1 MQGEGGF
8 IIHGGGIAV
17 DEDQIPA
24 VKIMNERSGR
34 IDREGSACDDEHIG
48 IDNSIQAFIN
58 GFAIKLFFIENNIRL
73 DKTAAGTAGNAGRGE
88 APVTNT
94 VLYKAIFPPHI
105 YDITT

>member
-1 MQGEGGF
+1 MGEDFSDLTMQSEGGF

-24 VKIMNERSGR
+24 MEIMDKRSSR
-34 IDREGSACDDEHIG
+34 IDREGSSCDDEHIG

-88 APVTNT
+88 D
-94 VLYKAIFPPHI
+94 LLR
-105 YDITT
+105 

>member
-1 MQGEGGF
+1 MGKDFSDLAMQGEGGF

-34 IDREGSACDDEHIG
+34 IDREGSSCDDEHIG

-58 GFAIKLFFIENNIRL
+58 GFAIRL

-88 APVTNT
+88 D
-94 VLYKAIFPPHI
+94 LLR
-105 YDITT
+105 

>member
-1 MQGEGGF
+1 MLDYRTMIWERTSPTLPCRVRRF
-8 IIHGGGIAV
+8 YHLWGGIAV

-24 VKIMNERSGR
+24 MEIMDKRSSR
-34 IDREGSACDDEHIG
+34 IDREGSSCDDEHIG

-88 APVTNT
+88 D
-94 VLYKAIFPPHI
+94 LLR
-105 YDITT
+105 